1 MVPYALKTRI
11 QEKPLLIRGAESVA
25 GLLLPR
31 DVPCVPSDAKQHND
45 DASLDASLDGECES
59 LVGFAARVDAHVHEF
74 DVDVDAIADANAGW
88 LAANSVV
95 SAGAMQQA
103 GVHRQEVDPTVA
115 VAS

>member
-1 MVPYALKTRI
+1 MHSKPAFK
-11 QEKPLLIRGAESVA
+11 KNPLLIQGAESVA

-31 DVPCVPSDAKQHND
+31 DDVPCVPSDAKQHND
-45 DASLDASLDGECES
+45 DASLDASLDDECES
-59 LVGFAARVDAHVHEF
+59 LHAFAVRVDAHVHEF
-74 DVDVDAIADANAGW
+74 DVGVDAIADANADW

-103 GVHRQEVDPTVA
+103 GVHREEVDPTVA